1 MIFDLRCEDFAGPLA
16 AAGEYVTAYG
26 PIGVEWEGHDDAI
39 RAKLRVPH
47 GCRAFVG
54 VSCLAP
60 ALSTFGTLAFRAKRK
75 PPGVTKRLAPLPA
88 RG

>member
-26 PIGVEWEGHDDAI
+26 PIGVEWERHDDAI

-54 VSCLAP
+54 SAAWPRHSRPSGRLRFARNVNL
-60 ALSTFGTLAFRAKRK
+60 
-75 PPGVTKRLAPLPA
+75 PG
-88 RG
+88 